1 MNDIT
6 HWGQMQ
12 FVMAPKW
19 DLYLDLGQQIKV
31 ISYRRVQLLIAESVQ
46 QMFTHSTRNFCN
58 RSLFESFE
66 VRRK

>member
-1 MNDIT
+1 
-6 HWGQMQ
+6 MQ

-46 QMFTHSTRNFCN
+46 QMFPHSTRNFCN

>member
-1 MNDIT
+1 
-6 HWGQMQ
+6 MQ